1 MFGTGSI
8 IPGITETIQQIDEG
22 EREGRYYF
30 NFYNYTIIII
40 ANNKLIIIIPPGRL
54 FLRIPSIP
62 PFCEFKQ
69 RQVEIHGGKR
79 ASIFRHCNLYVT
91 LDL

>member
-1 MFGTGSI
+1 MKERERVGIILTSI
-8 IPGITETIQQIDEG
+8 IIYTI
-22 EREGRYYF
+22 
-30 NFYNYTIIII
+30 IIII

>member
-1 MFGTGSI
+1 MKERERVGIILTSI
-8 IPGITETIQQIDEG
+8 IYSIII
-22 EREGRYYF
+22 
-30 NFYNYTIIII
+30 IIII